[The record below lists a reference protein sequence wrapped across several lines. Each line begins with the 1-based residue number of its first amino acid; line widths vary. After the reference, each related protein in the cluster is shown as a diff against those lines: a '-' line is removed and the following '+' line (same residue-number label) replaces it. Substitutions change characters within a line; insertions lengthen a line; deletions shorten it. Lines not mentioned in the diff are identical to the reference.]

1 MISYEDR
8 LASNLEWALTEGSIF
23 FEDRGAVQTALRRI
37 ARRLEELGI
46 SYAIVGGMAL
56 FTHGVRR
63 FTEDVDILIATES
76 LQRIHDELE
85 GRGYVTPFARSK
97 NLRDTEHGVRIEF
110 LLSGQFPGDGKP
122 KPVSFPRPDDVS
134 IEVDGIRVI
143 SLPKLVELK
152 LASGMTSQHR
162 AKDLVDVQELI
173 RARQLT
179 LDFASQLN
187 PFVRSRYQ
195 ELWHVVH
202 SGDQRFLVVR
212 PDLRVLA
219 AENPV
224 SNLVA
229 EWRRTDATLDAML
242 SDGVQVDDDAS
253 NRTRTLVLFTT
264 DEHLARKHGLHPEQE
279 FFLDGG
285 SQAS

>member
-37 ARRLEELGI
+37 AQRLEELGI

-122 KPVSFPRPDDVS
+122 KPVSFPRPEDVS
-134 IEVDGIRVI
+134 IEVDGVRVI

-152 LASGMTSQHR
+152 LASGMTSPHR
-162 AKDLVDVQELI
+162 VKDLADVQELI
-173 RARQLT
+173 RARQLP
-179 LDFASQLN
+179 LEFASQLD

-195 ELWHVVH
+195 ESWHLVH
-202 SGDQRFLVVR
+202 SGDQRFMIVR
-212 PDLRVLA
+212 PDLHVLGF
-219 AENPV
+219 ERPV

-242 SDGVQVDDDAS
+242 SDGVQVDDDAT

-264 DEHLARKHGLHPEQE
+264 DEQLARKHEIHPEQE
-279 FFLDGG
+279 FFLEGG